1 MGGKELKTAEG
12 MTEIEEKMTGR
23 AAESEGRMTG
33 RAAESEGRMMGRAA
47 ESEGKMAGRAAESE
61 GRMTGRAAEA
71 EEKMARRIS
80 EMEEVISGRN
90 LYKKY
95 KGFELSV
102 PQFGIPKGFA
112 TALIG
117 ENGAGKTTL
126 LNILAG
132 IRLDFKGEI
141 SYFGCEGNH
150 TDSNKQKRGEQKH
163 NARERNMQEH
173 NAQKRNVQERNVQ
186 ERNVQERNVQE
197 RIGYTGPGCY
207 FLPQWTIGQVEE
219 VGELLFDHF
228 DKDRF
233 RVICREL
240 GIEGSRS
247 KEVKKLSDG
256 NKMKLMLA
264 SALARETEL
273 LILDE
278 PASPLDPL
286 MRDKLCDIIRNYLE
300 QGNGE
305 RSVFFSTHNIADM
318 ENVTDYAI
326 ILEHGNIVE
335 AGFVESLKEKYL
347 LVKGEAADAERA
359 KEVLFSMTRNA
370 YGFEGICLAQKLEQ
384 LAGMDIAVEVPT
396 LSQISVAVMKANTK
410 LKFS

>member
-1 MGGKELKTAEG
+1 MEG
-12 MTEIEEKMTGR
+12 MER
-23 AAESEGRMTG
+23 NA
-33 RAAESEGRMMGRAA
+33 MG
-47 ESEGKMAGRAAESE
+47 SGMGQ
-61 GRMTGRAAEA
+61 
-71 EEKMARRIS
+71 
-80 EMEEVISGRN
+80 EEVVQGRD

-95 KGFELSV
+95 KGFELSI
-102 PQFGIPKGFA
+102 PRFGIPKGFA

-132 IRLDFKGEI
+132 IRLDFKGEV
-141 SYFGCEGNH
+141 SYFGSEGKKMG
-150 TDSNKQKRGEQKH
+150 DE
-163 NARERNMQEH
+163 
-173 NAQKRNVQERNVQ
+173 
-186 ERNVQERNVQE
+186 VQE

-228 DKDRF
+228 DKDKF
-233 RVICREL
+233 RRICQEL
-240 GIEGSRS
+240 GIEGSLG

-264 SALARETEL
+264 TVLARETEF

-286 MRDKLCDIIRNYLE
+286 MRDKLCDLIREYLE
-300 QGNGE
+300 QGSGE

-335 AGFVESLKEKYL
+335 EGFVEDLKEKYL
-347 LVKGEAADAERA
+347 LVKGESADAKKA
-359 KEVLFSMTRNA
+359 KEILFSMTRNT
-370 YGFEGICLAQKLEQ
+370 YGFEGICLARKLDQ
-384 LAGMDIAVEVPT
+384 LAGMDIAVETPT

-410 LKFS
+410 LKLS